1 MDLNRNHEEHLQKQ
15 VFRHNISNLL
25 LHQKEVTLNS
35 AKSKVMYKYQDADF
49 FNCYFQS
56 LKDFNLVKTFVFDKS
71 ERQYKGVISPVKSIH
86 KIEIEVEIPPCF
98 PHQKM
103 SFYTTSLHGYPHL
116 IYRRN
121 EERSWFCLNT
131 PFGETPENQLVLEL
145 DRLRGWLKRN
155 IRKGLPAKITN
166 KDVIE
171 ALRIEDALAWEEQ
184 SQELQL
190 YNPHSGLV
198 LFANDELKNIKTSN
212 NCGVLRCKGE
222 KGCDAW
228 FNPITSIGCDYIP
241 IRLCGCFGKY
251 TTNCTDVPFVI
262 VDKIPVRGEK
272 RIDSFVEL
280 KNFYKW
286 DDDTIAHL
294 LGDNIPKIGE
304 LCVCWECIS
313 TEKVDTDRLRK
324 SFESMD
330 LPVAHKDAIRPELER
345 CCKENANGIFGLF
358 DDTINMTA
366 EEEEELNQSSE
377 KQSAYFCFALCVKD
391 VLKNDDI
398 NKDLWILYWS
408 SNSKERSIV
417 QKYNYKIGEPKW
429 DVELEEVKDHRFDSQ
444 LASIIRYESFFG
456 RGMLSSELTNKKI
469 LLLGCGALGS
479 ALAETMVRG
488 GVKFLKLWDGDRIEV
503 GNICRSSYT
512 LDYCGYNKANALA
525 TQLESISPFVKV
537 MRVNEDF
544 YGNINYYNQK
554 DFIGQIESND
564 IIIDCTGSNEL
575 LHFLSYAC
583 ADKQLISLCITNH
596 AKDLLLLS
604 NKTDNVFNLRKAYL
618 AQLEN
623 DTKNLYA
630 EGTGCYE
637 PTFLASNADV
647 ASLVNLAVKFISKGF
662 DDKRWCQSVILS
674 TCDNAGV
681 TENVLHRYHLSSLD
695 IDLVVPNQLLFDIDC
710 IDEPSSKVI
719 GYLFGC
725 YGNDGKSIYVTSAPQ
740 AKYACRQLK
749 DVFAQSEGVI
759 DYIGDIAYTNGT
771 PNNDDELMAL
781 MESKSNSR
789 EINTNNPLL
798 ASVDEDGNVDFY
810 LYING
815 VLQKFEIR
823 K

>member
-1 MDLNRNHEEHLQKQ
+1 
-15 VFRHNISNLL
+15 
-25 LHQKEVTLNS
+25 
-35 AKSKVMYKYQDADF
+35 MYKYQDADF

-222 KGCDAW
+222 KGRDAW
-228 FNPITSIGCDYIP
+228 SHPATSIECDYIP
-241 IRLCGCFGKY
+241 IRLCGCFAKY
-251 TTNCTDVPFVI
+251 APNCTDVPFVI

-286 DDDTIAHL
+286 DDDTVAYL
-294 LGDNIPKIGE
+294 LGENIPKIGE
-304 LCVCWECIS
+304 LFCTKYSIL
-313 TEKVDTDRLRK
+313 TNKVDTNRLRHA
-324 SFESMD
+324 FECMD
-330 LPVAHKDAIRPELER
+330 LPIAHKDAIRLRLESVCKDNEECKFGLPDCQSIMSEDELE
-345 CCKENANGIFGLF
+345 
-358 DDTINMTA
+358 A
-366 EEEEELNQSSE
+366 EYQFVKNLIE
-377 KQSAYFCFALCVKD
+377 YFCFALCVKD
-391 VLKNDDI
+391 VFRDNVS
-398 NKDLWILYWS
+398 KDLWILYWS
-408 SNSKERSIV
+408 SKERSIV

-429 DVELEEVKDHRFDSQ
+429 DVELEEVKDHRFYSQ
-444 LASIIRYESFFG
+444 PASIIRYESFFG

-488 GVKFLKLWDGDRIEV
+488 GVKTLKLWDGDRVEV
-503 GNICRSSYT
+503 GNMCRSSYT
-512 LDYCGYNKANALA
+512 LDYCGYNKSQALA
-525 TQLESISPFVKV
+525 MQLESISPFVKV
-537 MRVNEDF
+537 IDVRYDF
-544 YGNINYYNQK
+544 YGNINYYNQEN
-554 DFIGQIESND
+554 FIDQIKSND

-604 NKTDNVFNLRKAYL
+604 DKTDNVFNLRKAYL

-647 ASLVNLAVKFISKGF
+647 ASLVNLAVIFISKGF

-740 AKYACRQLK
+740 AKDACRQLK

-759 DYIGDIAYTNGT
+759 DYIGDIAYTNGN
-771 PNNDDELMAL
+771 PNNDKELMTL
-781 MESKSNSR
+781 LESKAISQ

-798 ASVDEDGNVDFY
+798 ASVDEDGNVDFF
-810 LYING
+810 LYINC
-815 VLQKFEIR
+815 VLQKFEIL

>member
-1 MDLNRNHEEHLQKQ
+1 
-15 VFRHNISNLL
+15 
-25 LHQKEVTLNS
+25 
-35 AKSKVMYKYQDADF
+35 MYKYQDADF

-56 LKDFNLVKTFVFDKS
+56 LEDFILVKTFVYDKS

-86 KIEIEVEIPPCF
+86 KIEIDVEIPPCF
-98 PHQKM
+98 LHQKM
-103 SFYTTSLHGYPHL
+103 SFYTTSLQGYPHL
-116 IYRRN
+116 IYRG
-121 EERSWFCLNT
+121 EKGRSWFCLNT
-131 PFGETPENQLVLEL
+131 PFGETPDNQLALEL

-184 SQELQL
+184 DQELQL

-198 LFANDELKNIKTSN
+198 LFANDELNNVKISN
-212 NCGVLRCKGE
+212 NRGVLRCKGE
-222 KGCDAW
+222 KGSDAW
-228 FNPITSIGCDYIP
+228 FNPITLCSCNYNP
-241 IRLCGCFGKY
+241 IMICGSFAKY
-251 TTNCTDVPFVI
+251 TPNCFDVPFVI
-262 VDKIPVRGEK
+262 VDKLPLRGEK
-272 RIDSFVEL
+272 RIDSFVDL

-286 DDDTIAHL
+286 DDDTVAYL
-294 LGDNIPKIGE
+294 LGENIPKIGE
-304 LCVCWECIS
+304 LCCTTHAS
-313 TEKVDTDRLRK
+313 LTKKVDTDRLRQ

-330 LPVAHKDAIRPELER
+330 LPMAHKDAIRPELER
-345 CCKENANGIFGLF
+345 ICKENENGKSSLTFDWLNKTIEEMDEEDELF
-358 DDTINMTA
+358 
-366 EEEEELNQSSE
+366 NQ
-377 KQSAYFCFALCVKD
+377 QFADQNAYFCFALCVKD
-391 VLKNDDI
+391 VLKKDGI

-408 SNSKERSIV
+408 SNSNGRSNV
-417 QKYNYKIGEPKW
+417 QEYTYTIGEPKLPFK
-429 DVELEEVKDHRFDSQ
+429 LEEVRDHWFDSQ
-444 LASIIRYESFFG
+444 PASIIRYESFFG

-488 GVKFLKLWDGDRIEV
+488 GVKFLELWDGDRIEV
-503 GNICRSSYT
+503 GNMCRSSYT

-525 TQLESISPFVKV
+525 AQLESISPFVKV

-681 TENVLHRYHLSSLD
+681 TENVLHRYHLYSLD

-740 AKYACRQLK
+740 AKDACRQLK

-759 DYIGDIAYTNGT
+759 DYIGDIAYTNGN
-771 PNNDDELMAL
+771 PNNDKELMTL
-781 MESKSNSR
+781 LESKAISQ

-798 ASVDEDGNVDFY
+798 ASVDEDGNVDFF

-815 VLQKFEIR
+815 VLQKFEIL